1 MGCKYL
7 PSLIRTVPA
16 NIRPQIKEPT
26 NLPGLRR
33 QFFISFL
40 DWFSILGVMRDKALL
55 MLLVNRHALIWR
67 QYINPTTRIAKRTL
81 LAGSSIQ
88 TRCVEY
94 YYIRSRRDIIGEAGA
109 TSFKCMVRYARTG
122 PALSTQHGLDI
133 GWSATCDREFT
144 IVVHINIV
152 MSYGSSYMH
161 EMLNTKQTWCCL
173 HEYFIS
179 NRSFNEYAS
188 TCSTHSAR
196 SDYSS

>member
-1 MGCKYL
+1 MMLSTWVFNLKPL
-7 PSLIRTVPA
+7 FQRIE
-16 NIRPQIKEPT
+16 RPT
-26 NLPGLRR
+26 
-33 QFFISFL
+33 
-40 DWFSILGVMRDKALL
+40 
-55 MLLVNRHALIWR
+55 HALDR
-67 QYINPTTRIAKRTL
+67 LFSLHCCAAIAERTL
-81 LAGSSIQ
+81 LAGSSTQ

-94 YYIRSRRDIIGEAGA
+94 YHIISRRDIIGEAGA